1 MKQHI
6 IRSAAY
12 FLRLSVL
19 LAALF
24 ALMYFTGTGAPG
36 SSPMDVLITPRGW
49 ALIAAV
55 IVLAAFYPYFGYV
68 DRRVKCDLVD
78 DFEKISRA
86 FDMGGY
92 GLVPDAG
99 DRVAFRPRS
108 TFRRIV
114 NLGQDAVTV
123 TRDAEGVVI
132 SGLRK
137 EVVKAVFRLEA
148 MITEAE

>member
-6 IRSAAY
+6 VRSAAY

-24 ALMYFTGTGAPG
+24 AIMHFTGTGAPG
-36 SSPMDVLITPRGW
+36 TSPLDIFTTPRGW
-49 ALIAAV
+49 VLIAAV

-68 DRRVKCDLVD
+68 DRRVKADLVA
-78 DFEKISRA
+78 DFEKIHRA
-86 FDMGGY
+86 FDMGDC
-92 GLVPDAG
+92 GLVLNTD
-99 DRVAFRPRS
+99 DRVVFRPRS
-108 TFRRIV
+108 MFKRIV

-148 MITEAE
+148 MIAE